1 MSEYLENNGVE
12 EQVLTEPAGEVV
24 EEGQDVV
31 EEIDDDEPVSKSDA
45 AFAAMRRE
53 IKQLKLEN
61 ARKDKA
67 LGFYFDG
74 DNKEVQAIAHA
85 MGQAPEDVQKALDTD
100 TEISQLRADLQKE
113 RAERAMEKDLAEIQ
127 KIDSNVKSLDDLGE
141 TYANYIRAGLSGVE
155 AYAAI
160 KAKENLNTETPPK
173 AIGNLSTE
181 PAKKDFFTSEE
192 VDRMSPSEQLA
203 NHDAIMASMA
213 KW

>member
-1 MSEYLENNGVE
+1 MSEYLDNTGAEVQEVAEPAEEVVTGAE
-12 EQVLTEPAGEVV
+12 EQEVA
-24 EEGQDVV
+24 
-31 EEIDDDEPVSKSDA
+31 EPVDKSDA
-45 AFAAMRRE
+45 AFAEMRRE
-53 IKQLKLEN
+53 NERLRLEI

-67 LGFYFDG
+67 LGLYFDG
-74 DNKEVQAIAHA
+74 ENKEVKAIAHA
-85 MGQAPEDVQKALDTD
+85 MGQDPADVQKAFDAD
-100 TEISQLRADLQKE
+100 AKISQLEETLQSE

-127 KIDSNVKSLDDLGE
+127 KLDPNVKSLDDLGE

-173 AIGNLSTE
+173 TIGNLSTA
-181 PAKKDFFTSEE
+181 PVKKDYFTSEE

-203 NHDAIMASMA
+203 NHEAIMNSMA

>member
-1 MSEYLENNGVE
+1 MSEYLDNTGVE
-12 EQVLTEPAGEVV
+12 VQEVAEPAEEVV
-24 EEGQDVV
+24 TGAEEQEVA
-31 EEIDDDEPVSKSDA
+31 EPVDKSDA
-45 AFAAMRRE
+45 AFAEMRRE
-53 IKQLKLEN
+53 IERLQLEN

-67 LGFYFDG
+67 LGLYFDG
-74 DNKEVQAIAHA
+74 ENKEVKAIAHA
-85 MGQAPEDVQKALDTD
+85 MGQDPADVQKAFDAD
-100 TEISQLRADLQKE
+100 AKISQLEETLQSE

-127 KIDSNVKSLDDLGE
+127 KLDPNVKSLDDLGE

-173 AIGNLSTE
+173 TIGNLST
-181 PAKKDFFTSEE
+181 AQVKKDYFTSEE

-203 NHDAIMASMA
+203 NHEAIMNSMA

>member
-1 MSEYLENNGVE
+1 MSEYLDNTGVE
-12 EQVLTEPAGEVV
+12 VQEVAEPAEEVV
-24 EEGQDVV
+24 TGAEEQEVA
-31 EEIDDDEPVSKSDA
+31 EPVDKSDA
-45 AFAAMRRE
+45 AFAEMRRE
-53 IKQLKLEN
+53 NERLRLEN

-67 LGFYFDG
+67 LGLYFDG
-74 DNKEVQAIAHA
+74 ENKEVKAIAHA
-85 MGQAPEDVQKALDTD
+85 MGQDPADVQKAFDAD
-100 TEISQLRADLQKE
+100 AKISQLEETLQSE

-127 KIDSNVKSLDDLGE
+127 KIDPNVKSLDDLGE

-173 AIGNLSTE
+173 TIGNLST
-181 PAKKDFFTSEE
+181 AQVKKDYFTSEE

-203 NHDAIMASMA
+203 NHEAIMNSMA

>member
-24 EEGQDVV
+24 EEGQEVV
-31 EEIDDDEPVSKSDA
+31 EEIDDGEPVSKSDA

-67 LGFYFDG
+67 LGLYFDG
-74 DNKEVQAIAHA
+74 DNKEIEAIAHA
-85 MGQAPEDVQKALDTD
+85 MGQDPADVQKAFDAD
-100 TEISQLRADLQKE
+100 AKISQLEETLQSE

-127 KIDSNVKSLDDLGE
+127 KLDPNVKSLDDLGE

-160 KAKENLNTETPPK
+160 KAKENLNTETLPK
-173 AIGNLSTE
+173 TIGNLST
-181 PAKKDFFTSEE
+181 AQVKKDYFTSEE

-203 NHDAIMASMA
+203 NHEAIMNSMA

>member
-12 EQVLTEPAGEVV
+12 EQVLIEPAGEVV
-24 EEGQDVV
+24 EEGQEVV

-67 LGFYFDG
+67 LGLYFDG
-74 DNKEVQAIAHA
+74 ENKEVEAIAHA
-85 MGQAPEDVQKALDTD
+85 MGQDPADVQKAFDAD
-100 TEISQLRADLQKE
+100 AKISQLEETLQSE

-127 KIDSNVKSLDDLGE
+127 KLDPNVKSLDDLGE

-173 AIGNLSTE
+173 TIGSLST
-181 PAKKDFFTSEE
+181 AQVKKDYFTSEE

-203 NHDAIMASMA
+203 NHEAIMNSMA
-213 KW
+213 RW

>member
-1 MSEYLENNGVE
+1 MSEYLDNTGVE
-12 EQVLTEPAGEVV
+12 VQGVAEPVEEVV
-24 EEGQDVV
+24 TGAEEQEVA
-31 EEIDDDEPVSKSDA
+31 EPVDKSDA
-45 AFAAMRRE
+45 AFAEMRRE
-53 IKQLKLEN
+53 NERLRLEI

-67 LGFYFDG
+67 LGLYFDG
-74 DNKEVQAIAHA
+74 ENKEVKAIAHA
-85 MGQAPEDVQKALDTD
+85 MGQDPADVQKAFDAD
-100 TEISQLRADLQKE
+100 AKISQLEETLQSE

-127 KIDSNVKSLDDLGE
+127 KLDPNVKSLDDLGE

-173 AIGNLSTE
+173 TIGNLSTA
-181 PAKKDFFTSEE
+181 PVKKDYFTSEE

-203 NHDAIMASMA
+203 NHEAIMNSMA

>member
-1 MSEYLENNGVE
+1 MSEYLDNTGVE
-12 EQVLTEPAGEVV
+12 VQGVAEPAEEVV
-24 EEGQDVV
+24 TGAEEQEVA
-31 EEIDDDEPVSKSDA
+31 EPVDKSDA
-45 AFAAMRRE
+45 AFAEMRRE
-53 IKQLKLEN
+53 NERLRLEI

-67 LGFYFDG
+67 LGLYFDG
-74 DNKEVQAIAHA
+74 ENKEVKAIAHA
-85 MGQAPEDVQKALDTD
+85 MGQDPADVQKAFDAD
-100 TEISQLRADLQKE
+100 AKISQLEETLQSE

-127 KIDSNVKSLDDLGE
+127 KLDPNVKSLDDLGE

-173 AIGNLSTE
+173 TIGNLST
-181 PAKKDFFTSEE
+181 AQVKKDYFTSEE

-203 NHDAIMASMA
+203 NHEAIMNSMA

>member
-1 MSEYLENNGVE
+1 MSEYLDNTGVE
-12 EQVLTEPAGEVV
+12 VQEVAEPAEEVV
-24 EEGQDVV
+24 TGAEEQEVA
-31 EEIDDDEPVSKSDA
+31 EPVDKSDA
-45 AFAAMRRE
+45 AFAEMRRE
-53 IKQLKLEN
+53 IERLQLEN

-67 LGFYFDG
+67 LGLYFDG
-74 DNKEVQAIAHA
+74 ENKEVKAIAHA
-85 MGQAPEDVQKALDTD
+85 MGQDPADVQKAFDAD
-100 TEISQLRADLQKE
+100 AKISQLEETLQSE

-127 KIDSNVKSLDDLGE
+127 KLDPNVKSLDDLGE

-173 AIGNLSTE
+173 TIGNLSTA
-181 PAKKDFFTSEE
+181 PVKKDYFTSEE

-203 NHDAIMASMA
+203 NHEAIMNSMA

>member
-1 MSEYLENNGVE
+1 MSEYLDNTGVE
-12 EQVLTEPAGEVV
+12 VQEVAEPVEEVV
-24 EEGQDVV
+24 TGAEEQEVA
-31 EEIDDDEPVSKSDA
+31 EPVDKSDA
-45 AFAAMRRE
+45 AFAEMRRE
-53 IKQLKLEN
+53 NERLRLEN

-67 LGFYFDG
+67 LGLYFDG
-74 DNKEVQAIAHA
+74 ENKEVKAIAHA
-85 MGQAPEDVQKALDTD
+85 MGQDPADVQKAFDAD
-100 TEISQLRADLQKE
+100 AKISQLEETLQSE

-127 KIDSNVKSLDDLGE
+127 KLDPNVKSLDDLGE

-173 AIGNLSTE
+173 TIGNLST
-181 PAKKDFFTSEE
+181 AQVKKDYFTSEE

-203 NHDAIMASMA
+203 NHEAIMNSMA

>member
-1 MSEYLENNGVE
+1 MDEYLDNTGVE
-12 EQVLTEPAGEVV
+12 EQEVAEPAEVAEGV
-24 EEGQDVV
+24 EGQEVA
-31 EEIDDDEPVSKSDA
+31 EPVDKSDA
-45 AFAAMRRE
+45 AFAALRRE
-53 IKQLKLEN
+53 NEKLRLEN

-85 MGQAPEDVQKALDTD
+85 MGRSTEDVQKALDTD
-100 TEISQLRADLQKE
+100 TEISRLREDLQRE

-127 KIDSNVKSLDDLGE
+127 KIDPNVKSLDELGE
-141 TYANYIRAGLSGVE
+141 TYANYIRAGLSGVD

-173 AIGNLSTE
+173 TIGNLSTE
-181 PAKKDFFTSEE
+181 PVKKDYFTSEE
-192 VDRMSPSEQLA
+192 VDKMSPSEQLA
-203 NHDAIMASMA
+203 NHEAIMASMS

>member
-1 MSEYLENNGVE
+1 MSEYLDNTGVE
-12 EQVLTEPAGEVV
+12 VQEVAEPVEEVV
-24 EEGQDVV
+24 TGAEEQEVA
-31 EEIDDDEPVSKSDA
+31 EPVDKSDA
-45 AFAAMRRE
+45 AFAEMRRE
-53 IKQLKLEN
+53 IERLQLEN

-67 LGFYFDG
+67 LGLYFDG
-74 DNKEVQAIAHA
+74 ENKEVKAIAHA
-85 MGQAPEDVQKALDTD
+85 MGQDPADVQKAFDAD
-100 TEISQLRADLQKE
+100 AKISQLEETLQSE

-127 KIDSNVKSLDDLGE
+127 KLDPNVKSLDDLGE

-173 AIGNLSTE
+173 TIGNLST
-181 PAKKDFFTSEE
+181 AQVKKDYFTSEE

-203 NHDAIMASMA
+203 NHEAIMNSMA

>member
-1 MSEYLENNGVE
+1 MSEYLDNTGVEVQEVAEPAEEVVTGVE
-12 EQVLTEPAGEVV
+12 EQEPA
-24 EEGQDVV
+24 
-31 EEIDDDEPVSKSDA
+31 EPVDKSDA
-45 AFAAMRRE
+45 AFAEMRRE
-53 IKQLKLEN
+53 IERLQLDN

-74 DNKEVQAIAHA
+74 DNKEVKAIAHA
-85 MGQAPEDVQKALDTD
+85 MGQNPEDVQRALDTD
-100 TEISQLRADLQKE
+100 AELSQLRETLQSE

-127 KIDSNVKSLDDLGE
+127 KLDPNVKSLDDLGE
-141 TYANYIRAGLSGVE
+141 TYANYIRAGLSGVD

-173 AIGNLSTE
+173 TIGNLKTE
-181 PAKKDFFTSEE
+181 QVKKDYFTSEE

-203 NHDAIMASMA
+203 NHEAIMSSMA

>member
-1 MSEYLENNGVE
+1 MSEYLDNTGVE
-12 EQVLTEPAGEVV
+12 VQGVAEPAEEVV
-24 EEGQDVV
+24 TGAEEQEVA
-31 EEIDDDEPVSKSDA
+31 EPVDKSDA
-45 AFAAMRRE
+45 AFAEMRRE
-53 IKQLKLEN
+53 NERLRLEI

-67 LGFYFDG
+67 LGLYFDG
-74 DNKEVQAIAHA
+74 ENKEVKAIAHA
-85 MGQAPEDVQKALDTD
+85 MGQDPADVQKAFDAD
-100 TEISQLRADLQKE
+100 AKISQLEETLQSE

-127 KIDSNVKSLDDLGE
+127 KLDPNVKSLDDLGE

-173 AIGNLSTE
+173 AIGNLSTA
-181 PAKKDFFTSEE
+181 PVKKDYFTSEE

-203 NHDAIMASMA
+203 NHEAIMNSMA

>member
-1 MSEYLENNGVE
+1 MSEYLDNIGAE
-12 EQVLTEPAGEVV
+12 EQEVAEPAEEVV
-24 EEGQDVV
+24 TGEEEQEVA
-31 EEIDDDEPVSKSDA
+31 EPADKSDA
-45 AFAAMRRE
+45 AFAEMRRE
-53 IKQLKLEN
+53 NERLRLEI

-100 TEISQLRADLQKE
+100 AEISQLRADLQKE

-127 KIDSNVKSLDDLGE
+127 KIDPNVKSLDDLGE
-141 TYANYIRAGLSGVE
+141 TYANYIKAGLSGVE

-160 KAKENLNTETPPK
+160 KAQENLNTETPPK
-173 AIGNLSTE
+173 TIGNLSTE

>member
-1 MSEYLENNGVE
+1 MSEYLDNTGVE
-12 EQVLTEPAGEVV
+12 VQEVAEPVEEVV
-24 EEGQDVV
+24 TGAEEQEVA
-31 EEIDDDEPVSKSDA
+31 EPVDKSDA
-45 AFAAMRRE
+45 AFAEMRRE
-53 IKQLKLEN
+53 IERLQLDN

-67 LGFYFDG
+67 LGLYFDG
-74 DNKEVQAIAHA
+74 ENKEVKAIAHA
-85 MGQAPEDVQKALDTD
+85 MGQDPADVQKAFDAD
-100 TEISQLRADLQKE
+100 AKISQLEETLQSE

-127 KIDSNVKSLDDLGE
+127 KLDPNVKSLDDLGE

-173 AIGNLSTE
+173 TIGNLST
-181 PAKKDFFTSEE
+181 AQVKKDYFTSEE

-203 NHDAIMASMA
+203 NHEAIMNSMA

>member
-1 MSEYLENNGVE
+1 MSEYLDNIGAEVQEVAEPAEEVVTGEE
-12 EQVLTEPAGEVV
+12 EQEVAEPA
-24 EEGQDVV
+24 D
-31 EEIDDDEPVSKSDA
+31 KSDA
-45 AFAAMRRE
+45 AFAEMRRE
-53 IKQLKLEN
+53 NERLRLEN

-67 LGFYFDG
+67 LGLYFDG
-74 DNKEVQAIAHA
+74 ENKEVKAIAHA
-85 MGQAPEDVQKALDTD
+85 MGQDPADVQKAFDAD
-100 TEISQLRADLQKE
+100 AKISQLEETLQSE

-127 KIDSNVKSLDDLGE
+127 KLDPNVKSLDDLGE

-173 AIGNLSTE
+173 TIGNLST
-181 PAKKDFFTSEE
+181 AQVKKDYFTSEE

-203 NHDAIMASMA
+203 NHEAIMNSMA

>member
-24 EEGQDVV
+24 EEGQEVV
-31 EEIDDDEPVSKSDA
+31 EEIDDGEPVSKSDA

-67 LGFYFDG
+67 LGLYFDG
-74 DNKEVQAIAHA
+74 DNKEIEAIAHA
-85 MGQAPEDVQKALDTD
+85 MGQDPADVQKAFDAD
-100 TEISQLRADLQKE
+100 AKISQLEETLQSE

-127 KIDSNVKSLDDLGE
+127 KLDPNVKSLDDLGE

-173 AIGNLSTE
+173 TIGNLST
-181 PAKKDFFTSEE
+181 AQVKKDYFTSEE

-203 NHDAIMASMA
+203 NHEAIMNSMA

>member
-1 MSEYLENNGVE
+1 MSEYLDNTGVE
-12 EQVLTEPAGEVV
+12 VQEVAEPAEEVV
-24 EEGQDVV
+24 TGAEEQEVA
-31 EEIDDDEPVSKSDA
+31 EPVDKSDA
-45 AFAAMRRE
+45 AFAEMRRE
-53 IKQLKLEN
+53 NERLRLEI

-67 LGFYFDG
+67 LGLYFDG
-74 DNKEVQAIAHA
+74 ENKEVKAIAHA
-85 MGQAPEDVQKALDTD
+85 MGQDPADVQKAFDAD
-100 TEISQLRADLQKE
+100 AKISQLEETLQSE

-127 KIDSNVKSLDDLGE
+127 KLDPNIKSLDDLGE

-173 AIGNLSTE
+173 TIGNLSTA
-181 PAKKDFFTSEE
+181 PVKKDYFTSEE

-203 NHDAIMASMA
+203 NHEAIMNSMA

>member
-1 MSEYLENNGVE
+1 MSEYLDNTGVE
-12 EQVLTEPAGEVV
+12 EQEVAEPVEEVV
-24 EEGQDVV
+24 TGV
-31 EEIDDDEPVSKSDA
+31 EEQEVAEPVDKSDA
-45 AFAAMRRE
+45 AFAEMRRE
-53 IKQLKLEN
+53 IERLQLEN

-67 LGFYFDG
+67 LGLYFDG
-74 DNKEVQAIAHA
+74 ENKEVKAIAHA
-85 MGQAPEDVQKALDTD
+85 MGQDPADVQKAFDAD
-100 TEISQLRADLQKE
+100 AKISQLEETLQSE

-127 KIDSNVKSLDDLGE
+127 KLDPNVKSLDDLGE

-173 AIGNLSTE
+173 TIGNLST
-181 PAKKDFFTSEE
+181 AQVKKDYFTSEE

-203 NHDAIMASMA
+203 NHEAIMNSMA

>member
-1 MSEYLENNGVE
+1 MSEYLDNTGVE
-12 EQVLTEPAGEVV
+12 VQEVAEPAEEVV
-24 EEGQDVV
+24 TGAEEQEVA
-31 EEIDDDEPVSKSDA
+31 EPVDKSDA
-45 AFAAMRRE
+45 AFAEMRRE
-53 IKQLKLEN
+53 NERLRLEN

-67 LGFYFDG
+67 LGLYFDG
-74 DNKEVQAIAHA
+74 ENKEVKAIAHA
-85 MGQAPEDVQKALDTD
+85 MGQDPADVQKAFDAD
-100 TEISQLRADLQKE
+100 AKISQLEQTLQSE

-127 KIDSNVKSLDDLGE
+127 KIDPNVKSLDDLGE

-173 AIGNLSTE
+173 TIGNLST
-181 PAKKDFFTSEE
+181 AQVKKDYFTSEE

-203 NHDAIMASMA
+203 NHEAIMNSMA

>member
-24 EEGQDVV
+24 EEGQEVV
-31 EEIDDDEPVSKSDA
+31 EEIDDGEPVSKSDA

-67 LGFYFDG
+67 LGLYFDG
-74 DNKEVQAIAHA
+74 ENKEVEAIAHA
-85 MGQAPEDVQKALDTD
+85 MGQDPADVQKAFDAD
-100 TEISQLRADLQKE
+100 AKISQLEETLQSE

-127 KIDSNVKSLDDLGE
+127 KLDPNVKSLDDLGE

-173 AIGNLSTE
+173 TIGNLST
-181 PAKKDFFTSEE
+181 AQVKKDYFTSEE

-203 NHDAIMASMA
+203 NHEAIMNSMA

>member
-1 MSEYLENNGVE
+1 MSEYLDNTGVE
-12 EQVLTEPAGEVV
+12 VQEVAEPAEEVV
-24 EEGQDVV
+24 TGAEVQEVA
-31 EEIDDDEPVSKSDA
+31 EPVDKSDA
-45 AFAAMRRE
+45 AFAEMRRE
-53 IKQLKLEN
+53 IERLQLEN

-67 LGFYFDG
+67 LGLYFDG
-74 DNKEVQAIAHA
+74 ENKEVKAIAHA
-85 MGQAPEDVQKALDTD
+85 MGQDPADVQKAFDAD
-100 TEISQLRADLQKE
+100 AKISQLEETLQSE

-127 KIDSNVKSLDDLGE
+127 KLDPNVKSLDDLGE

-173 AIGNLSTE
+173 TIGNLST
-181 PAKKDFFTSEE
+181 AQVKKDYFTSEE

-203 NHDAIMASMA
+203 NHEAIMNSMA